1 MQKRLSGILCV
12 LLALTLFSSFCLSAF
27 AAAPDESENGFNGF
41 IAADPSATDDGVRF
55 DREKGAV
62 TMASGEALRLVLH
75 DRLPGDEL
83 DVSWSSSDEDAASI
97 AEDGTVTT
105 GPACRISFFRY
116 IEIPVAV
123 VYVFPGPN
131 RFLYLPLPFLWFPHF
146 EGSTTI
152 SMTAS
157 ETETDPETGE
167 TIEHVILTDSV
178 KLTVKHTF
186 KEWLS
191 SRF

>member
-41 IAADPSATDDGVRF
+41 IAADPSATDDSVRF

-83 DVSWSSSDEDAASI
+83 
-97 AEDGTVTT
+97 
-105 GPACRISFFRY
+105 RY
-116 IEIPVAV
+116 IEIPIAV

-131 RFLYLPLPFLWFPHF
+131 RYLHLPFPILWFPHF